1 MNKKYVFDA
10 NVLISSFLFRNSR
23 PAQALKLAQNIGIIL
38 FSDEIFT
45 EVEDVLYRPKF
56 DRYINLTKRQ
66 TVLEE
71 LVENSLF
78 IEPTEEINECRDP
91 KDNKYLEL
99 AVAGQAECII
109 TGDNDLLVL
118 HPFRGIDILTV
129 QEFLAIDMNET

>member
-10 NVLISSFLFRNSR
+10 NVLISAFLFRNSR
-23 PAQALKLAQNIGIIL
+23 PAQALELAQNIGTIL
-38 FSDEIFT
+38 LYDEVST

-56 DRYINLTKRQ
+56 DRYLNLTKRQ

-99 AVAGQAECII
+99 AVAGQAECIV

-118 HPFRGIDILTV
+118 HPFRGINILTV
-129 QEFLAIDMNET
+129 QF

>member
-10 NVLISSFLFRNSR
+10 NVLISAFLFRNSR
-23 PAQALKLAQNIGIIL
+23 PAQALELAQNIGTIL
-38 FSDEIFT
+38 LSDEVST

-56 DRYINLTKRQ
+56 DRYLNLTKRQ

-99 AVAGQAECII
+99 AVAGQAECIV

-118 HPFRGIDILTV
+118 HPFRGINILTV
-129 QEFLAIDMNET
+129 QDFLTIDLNQT